1 MEPVVPQQVPWLE
14 STGVKITPTL
24 ILDQP
29 KHVPQ
34 VPNVDMRFCC
44 FQALLSLNFQ
54 HRKDVSELKW
64 TFWGSKQRHETVAS
78 DARPRSADTC
88 VLMESGIHLL

>member
-1 MEPVVPQQVPWLE
+1 MSVPLWDPAYKVQMR
-14 STGVKITPTL
+14 
-24 ILDQP
+24 LDLQGG
-29 KHVPQ
+29 
-34 VPNVDMRFCC
+34 D
-44 FQALLSLNFQ
+44 
-54 HRKDVSELKW
+54 DVSELKW